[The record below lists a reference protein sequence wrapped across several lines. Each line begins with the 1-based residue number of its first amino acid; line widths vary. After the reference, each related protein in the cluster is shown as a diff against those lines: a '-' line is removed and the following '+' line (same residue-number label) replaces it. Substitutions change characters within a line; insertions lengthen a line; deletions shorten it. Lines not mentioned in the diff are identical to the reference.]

1 MEATKTL
8 GKYTL
13 VRHLATGGMAEIW
26 LAEQAGPGGFAKEL
40 VIKQILPHLAQ
51 DDQFTRMFLDEA
63 RLAAQ
68 LSHPKIAQIYE
79 LGETDG
85 QYFIAM
91 EFIDGV
97 DLSDVIELAA
107 AKGRPI
113 PFNIVAKIMM
123 DVLEALDYAHDYTGR
138 DGQAFNLVHRDVTP
152 HNVIVSNDGI
162 VKLVDF
168 GVAKARANQ
177 SKTQTGAVKGKFAYM
192 APEQIQNKDLDRRAD
207 IFAAGVLLY
216 ELLTSEKPFGEDLAA
231 VSNILSQ
238 DAPDPRQARPDVP
251 EELVRVAHRA
261 MTKERDGRYFDA
273 HDMLRDIESWLR
285 NDGEYVGD
293 RQLSAWI
300 REMQGMPTI
309 RNTGAISPNRSTPHE
324 AKVPDATPTPG
335 PVNTPMPSPATP
347 TAGLELPPAL
357 TGDHETVDE
366 DRPRPADLAPSHT
379 AEVNSV
385 GQGGARTDTAATEAA
400 GGANTGLIVLFLVL
414 VLAIIGVGGAV
425 VYFVV
430 IEPAGENGASEPVTK
445 TEQPKDSESPVIPN
459 ELKHL
464 DGNLVTLS
472 ARKQVKVYFDG
483 QLIGKTPLRLNL
495 RPGEYEVEIEGDDG
509 KVEHKF
515 TVDDKAL
522 QTVQLKH

>member
-1 MEATKTL
+1 MKVGPMEATKTL

-40 VIKQILPHLAQ
+40 VIKQILPHLAK

-79 LGETDG
+79 LGKFDE

-97 DLSDVIELAA
+97 DLSDVIEMAA

-113 PFNIVAKIMM
+113 PFNIVTKIVM

-138 DGQAFNLVHRDVTP
+138 DGEPFNLVHRDVTP

-192 APEQIQNKDLDRRAD
+192 APEQIQNQELDRRAD

-216 ELLTSEKPFGEDLAA
+216 ELLTAEKPFGEDLAA

-238 DAPDPRQARPDVP
+238 DAPDPRAVRGDTP
-251 EELVRVAHRA
+251 EELARVCQRA
-261 MTKERDGRYFDA
+261 MAKDRQARYGDA
-273 HDMLRDIESWLR
+273 HDMLRDLESWLR
-285 NDGEYVGD
+285 SDGEYVGD

-300 REMQGMPTI
+300 REMQGLPTV
-309 RNTGAISPNRSTPHE
+309 RNTGAVSPNRSTPVE
-324 AKVPDATPTPG
+324 TKAPDATPTPG
-335 PVNTPMPSPATP
+335 PLNTPLPA
-347 TAGLELPPAL
+347 
-357 TGDHETVDE
+357 
-366 DRPRPADLAPSHT
+366 
-379 AEVNSV
+379 SV
-385 GQGGARTDTAATEAA
+385 GTHP
-400 GGANTGLIVLFLVL
+400 
-414 VLAIIGVGGAV
+414 GV
-425 VYFVV
+425 
-430 IEPAGENGASEPVTK
+430 EPE
-445 TEQPKDSESPVIPN
+445 
-459 ELKHL
+459 
-464 DGNLVTLS
+464 
-472 ARKQVKVYFDG
+472 
-483 QLIGKTPLRLNL
+483 
-495 RPGEYEVEIEGDDG
+495 
-509 KVEHKF
+509 
-515 TVDDKAL
+515 
-522 QTVQLKH
+522 